1 MVTPSRVL
9 VLLLLVLIVAIS
21 AWSRLRFLDE
31 DSFKPQRIRVE
42 DFPAFQKPAF
52 QKEESI
58 ARYPASES

>member
-9 VLLLLVLIVAIS
+9 VLLLLVLIVGLA

-31 DSFKPQRIRVE
+31 DSFKPQRIRIE
-42 DFPAFQKPAF
+42 DFPAFQKQEPV
-52 QKEESI
+52 